1 MSRFSISQL
10 EAFYWTAELGSVQKA
25 AEKLNIA
32 QPTLSLRLRQ
42 LEADLSAPVLERAGR
57 GVRLTREG
65 HMFLRHTQLVLAAHR
80 QLQASSLVAE
90 VSGVLRFGLAEGFA
104 VACLPRI
111 IPALQKEFPLLRP
124 EWTVAT
130 STGLEQNLID
140 GRLDIAVLVDPIGQR
155 DIRLSALGI
164 QGNVWAAAAGS
175 EPRDG
180 ATPRELSRLTIITT
194 PPPTP
199 MYRLSTSW
207 FADRQEQPGSLCI
220 CSSLNASL
228 QLVSAGIGI
237 GVFPSRM
244 IEAFPSAGA
253 IATFQSDPPL
263 QSGRVYVADRADSDH
278 ARAAAIVRA
287 LEAMTRAM
295 GYFSDV

>member
-1 MSRFSISQL
+1 MSRFSIAQL

-42 LEADLSAPVLERAGR
+42 LESDLSSPVLERAGR
-57 GVRLTREG
+57 GIRLTREG
-65 HMFLRHTQLVLAAHR
+65 HTFLRHTQLVLAAHR
-80 QLQASSLVAE
+80 ELQASSLVAE
-90 VSGVLRFGLAEGFA
+90 VSGALRFGVAEGFA

-111 IPALQKEFPLLRP
+111 IPGLREAFPLLRP
-124 EWTVAT
+124 EWTVGT

-140 GRLDIAVLVDPIGQR
+140 GRLDIAILVDPIGQR
-155 DIRLSALGI
+155 DIRLSSLGI

-175 EPRDG
+175 GLRGGET
-180 ATPRELSRLTIITT
+180 ASELARLTIITT

-199 MYRLSTSW
+199 MYRLTMSW
-207 FADRQEQPGSLCI
+207 FADGQEQPGPLCI

-237 GVFPSRM
+237 GAFPARM
-244 IEAFPSAGA
+244 VEAFPSGGS
-253 IATFQSDPPL
+253 IMTFQSDPPL
-263 QSGRVYVADRADSDH
+263 QPGRVYVADRADSDH
-278 ARAAAIVRA
+278 ARTAAVIRV
-287 LEAMTRAM
+287 LETVTREM
-295 GYFSDV
+295 DYFSAP